1 MASDAF
7 TWTGRVSAGSVGT
20 LGPLRLIRGLEA
32 TRTEDTIWVRG
43 PRLKRADEEAV
54 RRVPWEARYEL
65 LDGGR
70 LRLVDRLLPEGAL
83 PGGSWTTLSEFLR
96 VRLPSQSS
104 PGATPRGVA
113 IELRSAT
120 IPREPNIIE
129 ATRQDWL
136 TYVETAPEFRLQRL
150 VFAVDERNPESV
162 LIRGVPLPP
171 LPGAH
176 FVEAERVAIPAGYQ
190 WWPAVTAGSI
200 RRSLACGENE
210 LVILRL
216 DGTCALI
223 PRSAWMSAAR
233 STIRLMLAPETY
245 AR

>member
-1 MASDAF
+1 MAADAF
-7 TWTGRVSAGSVGT
+7 TWAGRVSTGSVAT

-32 TRTEDTIWVRG
+32 TRTEYNIWVRG
-43 PRLKRADEEAV
+43 VRLKRADEEAIH
-54 RRVPWEARYEL
+54 RVPWEARYEL
-65 LDGGR
+65 LDGGK
-70 LRLVDRLLPEGAL
+70 LRPVDRLLPEGAL
-83 PGGSWTTLSEFLR
+83 PRGSWAALSDFLR
-96 VRLPSQSS
+96 LRLPSHSG
-104 PGATPRGVA
+104 PGAASRGVEL
-113 IELRSAT
+113 ELRPAT
-120 IPREPNIIE
+120 APREPNIIE
-129 ATRQDWL
+129 AARRDWL
-136 TYVETAPEFRLQRL
+136 TYAETAPEFRLQRL

-171 LPGAH
+171 LPGVH
-176 FVEAERVAIPAGYQ
+176 FVEAERLAIPAGYQ

-210 LVILRL
+210 IVILRL
-216 DGTCALI
+216 DGTCSLI